1 MTNYKHSQRGILLPY
16 VLSFAALISIAML
29 LLMPAESAMLGVSV
43 LLLVLLIC
51 LYLFRSLT
59 VEITSDRLTVWFG
72 SGLIRK
78 SIPLEDIIDARIVRN
93 PWFYGWGIRFI
104 PHGWMFNVSGFDAV
118 ELELKNKR
126 KFRVG
131 SDEANELVTA
141 LRRRI

>member
-29 LLMPAESAMLGVSV
+29 LLMPADSATLGVSL

-59 VEITSDRLTVWFG
+59 VEITSERLIIWFG

-78 SIPLEDIIDARIVRN
+78 SIPLEDIIAARSVRN
-93 PWFYGWGIRFI
+93 PWYYGWGIRFI

-131 SDEANELVTA
+131 SDEANELVTL
-141 LRRRI
+141 LRRRL

>member
-1 MTNYKHSQRGILLPY
+1 LTNYKHSQRGILLPY

>member
-1 MTNYKHSQRGILLPY
+1 MMNYKHSQRGILLPY
-16 VLSFAALISIAML
+16 VLSFGAVTSFALW
-29 LLMPAESAMLGVSV
+29 LLMPADSARLGVGV

-78 SIPLEDIIDARIVRN
+78 TIPLLNVIDARIVRN
-93 PWFYGWGIRFI
+93 PWYYGWGIRFI
-104 PHGWMFNVSGFDAV
+104 PHGWMFNVSGFNAV

-126 KFRVG
+126 KFRIG
-131 SDEANELVTA
+131 SDEADELLA
-141 LRRRI
+141 AIRSML